1 MCFKGENSKSI
12 EISHAG
18 NEEILQREF
27 GLAISL
33 DKWLNDERWRENKSD
48 FNKETLDMEYLKK
61 EKLIYIVT
69 DHIDILTVDK
79 RALYIMTIEIAD
91 AVEGTISEDET
102 ETWLSVD
109 EFKLNMILF

>member
-1 MCFKGENSKSI
+1 MWFKGENSKSI

-18 NEEILQREF
+18 NEETLQREF

-69 DHIDILTVDK
+69 DHIDIRIITDK
-79 RALYIMTIEIAD
+79 AGNLVTTYPIP
-91 AVEGTISEDET
+91 
-102 ETWLSVD
+102 
-109 EFKLNMILF
+109 KP